1 MSSVDYIQVKSDW
14 STESVSLN
22 LNQFNASVNINKILD
37 LLAEIATETETT
49 IVDIGNSFLLVDAVG
64 DQLDI
69 LGVEAGVPR
78 TSTEDDLYRSSII
91 LTSSTKFYSVVDED
105 LTNLVVSIAG
115 GDPEPEI
122 YSGHEKLVEVQLQV
136 SCISQ
141 DAVIY
146 SLSQIMPPVT
156 QLLVVFKTGV
166 AFGFDGDDVSVGF
179 GTVGEEDED
188 ENGFAAV
195 YI

>member
-146 SLSQIMPPVT
+146 SLSQIMPPTT

-166 AFGFDGDDVSVGF
+166 AFGFEDDDVSVGF

-195 YI
+195 YE